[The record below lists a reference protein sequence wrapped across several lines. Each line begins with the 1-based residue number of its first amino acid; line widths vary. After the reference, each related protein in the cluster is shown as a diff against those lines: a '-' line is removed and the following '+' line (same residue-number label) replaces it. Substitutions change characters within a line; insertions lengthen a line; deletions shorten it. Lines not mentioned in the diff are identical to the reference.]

1 MSIRSVRFARRRRR
15 VCNDAHELSQSLRVR
30 VLAVI
35 TCTAIVAAAFATSL
49 AVLWR
54 ASNTPTVLSALFA
67 NWSNE
72 VLIMLAGGLLLAAVG
87 AVHLARQILE

>member
-1 MSIRSVRFARRRRR
+1 MPIRSVRFASRRRRT
-15 VCNDAHELSQSLRVR
+15 CSPEPSHSLLVR
-30 VLAVI
+30 VLAAI
-35 TCTAIVAAAFATSL
+35 ACAAIVAAGFAMSL